1 VSSSI
6 DHTVVDFWTDSGTN
20 VLITNTD
27 VDGAAVVKLEPGA
40 TSDTARIVYGNGGGA
55 DELIFSSRE
64 TEDTANESIT
74 FDNNGNVT
82 LDGDLA
88 VNGDEIT
95 CDGTLTLDVV
105 TDIVLDADGG
115 DLFIKDNGTEFAN
128 WNTTT
133 LRTNTRGFELNNDE
147 TAASCYIDM
156 HVAGQTDF
164 GLRVSRSTGADGDGR
179 IDLNGTGDF
188 YIRTND
194 AGTVALLIDSSQDV
208 TFKHDVTIDNK
219 LTVTGVTDPPAVLYD
234 YATRRSTIALTKS
247 QIPSDKLTGAMMF
260 YNGET
265 DQMELFFPTKGE
277 FRSLATNK
285 VLEVVEPIV
294 AFDSIDSYYV
304 DRNTGVVR
312 KRQARK
318 TREVYEVKDGY
329 ALDETTGKFIKADT
343 EEEVSKEGALK
354 IRTVTRPA
362 PSKIREGQQGG

>member
-1 VSSSI
+1 
-6 DHTVVDFWTDSGTN
+6 
-20 VLITNTD
+20 
-27 VDGAAVVKLEPGA
+27 
-40 TSDTARIVYGNGGGA
+40 
-55 DELIFSSRE
+55 
-64 TEDTANESIT
+64 
-74 FDNNGNVT
+74 
-82 LDGDLA
+82 
-88 VNGDEIT
+88 
-95 CDGTLTLDVV
+95 
-105 TDIVLDADGG
+105 
-115 DLFIKDNGTEFAN
+115 
-128 WNTTT
+128 
-133 LRTNTRGFELNNDE
+133 
-147 TAASCYIDM
+147 M